1 MTIRNGYNKD
11 CIKIGEIL
19 KSHRMDLTDISKNRM
34 DFISDREMKFFMAEG
49 FISEKTLMNYELGK
63 NTPTLSNL
71 KKLAI
76 ALEVDFLK
84 LVEELMPYL

>member
-1 MTIRNGYNKD
+1 M
-11 CIKIGEIL
+11 